1 MCKHILNAQVSIRA
15 PCCKQWFDCSECH
28 NEACDHAIKK
38 SYEMVF
44 ACKKCKKC
52 FRKDTREWDA
62 DSDSF
67 CPHCD
72 NCFVLEAV
80 TDKKQQKGKLVLELE
95 QSHGVKRQIELTA
108 EELAELEGIV

>member
-28 NEACDHAIKK
+28 AESADHPLMKEH
-38 SYEMVF
+38 EMAF

-52 FRKDTREWDA
+52 FRKDTREWDPE
-62 DSDSF
+62 SDNF

-72 NCFVLEAV
+72 NCFVIEAV
-80 TDKKQQKGKLVLELE
+80 TKEDQKKGKLVLELE
-95 QSHGVKRQIELTA
+95 QSHGVKRKIELSA
-108 EELAELEGIV
+108 EELAELESMM